1 VGSVQKGPNP
11 AAQSTGGDQDQPDET
26 FYLSHMRN
34 HYYLPLLALVSFCW
48 CVVVSPLK
56 AQQLDVQEWPNGQV
70 ILATGDTLYGSV
82 VYHQTEEVI
91 RLVRQDGTNQAFTP
105 VGVRSFTVT
114 DDQSQYQKVFRSYF
128 WNRGNDYS
136 DYQVPA
142 FFQVLQEG
150 PYTLVKREVISFR
163 NQNLSPMYAGYSR
176 YYDPYG
182 GSNYPGYRSQAV
194 ILDMLFLYSP
204 QQKIQAL
211 RKPRRDLEDLYGN
224 KSGAMKKFIKTYNLS
239 YNDTG
244 DVMKMIWY
252 FNSL

>member
-1 VGSVQKGPNP
+1 
-11 AAQSTGGDQDQPDET
+11 
-26 FYLSHMRN
+26 MRN
-34 HYYLPLLALVSFCW
+34 HFNFPLLALVTLCW
-48 CVVVSPLK
+48 CVFVSTLK

-91 RLVRQDGTNQAFTP
+91 RLIRQDGTNQAFTP

-114 DDQSQYQKVFRSYF
+114 DDRSQYQKVFRSYF
-128 WNRGNDYS
+128 WNRGNDIS

-142 FFQVLQEG
+142 FFEVLQEG
-150 PYTLVKREVISFR
+150 PYTLVKREGISFR
-163 NQNLSPMYAGYSR
+163 NQSPSAMYAGYGR

-182 GSNYPGYRSQAV
+182 TGYYPGYRSQPV
-194 ILDMLFLYSP
+194 IVDILFLYTP
-204 QQKIQAL
+204 HQKIQAL
-211 RKPRRDLEDLYGN
+211 RNLRRDLEELYGN
-224 KSGAMKKFIKTYNLS
+224 KSGAMKQFIKTHHLS

-244 DVMKMIWY
+244 DVMKMIRY